1 MTTLRIINIIIWLV
15 VVVYCLPG
23 AWAAASSRAT
33 RRGDPMRL
41 ACLATGFVMM
51 GFNLRWLLAPENQT
65 LWQALYVLAAADGL
79 YVLSLARAY
88 GRGAR
93 V

>member
-1 MTTLRIINIIIWLV
+1 MTALRIINIIVWLAV
-15 VVVYCLPG
+15 VAYCLPG
-23 AWAAASSRAT
+23 AWAAASSRGT

-41 ACLATGFVMM
+41 ACLATGFVIM
-51 GFNLRWLLAPENQT
+51 GFNLRWLLAPDNVT
-65 LWQALYVLAAADGL
+65 LWKMLYALACADGIYIL
-79 YVLSLARAY
+79 LLARAY